1 MSFNLGPG
9 APTMPVSESR
19 VNELFTAAMQRV
31 YMWMALGLLLTTG
44 AALVVANSPTLLNLI
59 FGTPLVWGLLIGEFI
74 LVMVISAAINRLSP
88 IVALG
93 LFFLYSAVNGLT
105 LSVIFFA
112 YELGTITLAFGSSA
126 VLFGVMSFI
135 GFVTKED
142 LTSWGRILFMAVIGL
157 VIASVAN
164 IFLANSTLDWIIT
177 YAGILIF
184 LALTVYDTQRI
195 KMMTYASAAQGMDQ
209 VVSRIGV
216 LGALRLYLDFINLF
230 LFMLRLFGGRRR

>member
-1 MSFNLGPG
+1 
-9 APTMPVSESR
+9 MPISESR

-31 YMWMALGLLLTTG
+31 YLWMALGLLLTTG
-44 AALVVANSPTLLNLI
+44 AALVVVNSPTLLSLI
-59 FGTPLVWGLLIGEFI
+59 FGTPLVWGLLIGEII

-142 LTSWGRILFMAVIGL
+142 LTSWGRILFMALIGL
-157 VIASVAN
+157 IIASVAN

-195 KMMTYASAAQGMDQ
+195 KVMTYASAAQGMDQ

-216 LGALRLYLDFINLF
+216 LGALKLYLDFINLF